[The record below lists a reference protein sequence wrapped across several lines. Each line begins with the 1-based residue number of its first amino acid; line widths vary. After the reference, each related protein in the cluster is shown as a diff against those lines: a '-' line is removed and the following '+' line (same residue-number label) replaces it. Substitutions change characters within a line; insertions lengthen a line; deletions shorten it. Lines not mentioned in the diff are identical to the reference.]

1 MKDRAFSPSGDTN
14 MDDLDARRA
23 VENEPVDGDPRDPGL
38 EPELEAEKEVDVG
51 DLSDAEAGLD
61 AEAGASG
68 AEDEAGSDAETAAS
82 EPEAGA
88 EAESEEAEE
97 AEPEESEEP
106 DLYDEGG
113 VVTAGLVVAPPEHG
127 AEDAVRLYLRTIG
140 RVPLLTREDEV
151 RLAKRIEQNDMSAK
165 NALIEANLRLVVSI
179 AKRYSGRGLTLLDL
193 IQEGNLGLIRAVEK
207 FDWRRGFKFST
218 YATWWIRQAITRALA
233 DQSRTIRIPVHMVE
247 RMNRVARAKRAL
259 IQKHNREP
267 TPEEIGELV
276 EMPGKKVEEILKL
289 GQEPVSL
296 EAPVG
301 GEEGDASLGEF
312 IEDAAT
318 DRPLEIVAN
327 RIRDRDLQKVLDS
340 LPWRERKVIEL
351 RYGLGDKG
359 PMTLEDIGHEVGVT
373 RERVRQIE
381 SKTLAMLKSSGGA
394 DRLAGTAD
402 EA

>member
-1 MKDRAFSPSGDTN
+1 MSADEEELDFDAPDAEETEE
-14 MDDLDARRA
+14 DLD
-23 VENEPVDGDPRDPGL
+23 G
-38 EPELEAEKEVDVG
+38 VG
-51 DLSDAEAGLD
+51 G
-61 AEAGASG
+61 
-68 AEDEAGSDAETAAS
+68 
-82 EPEAGA
+82 PI
-88 EAESEEAEE
+88 
-97 AEPEESEEP
+97 
-106 DLYDEGG
+106 
-113 VVTAGLVVAPPEHG
+113 TAGVPVAPPEQG
-127 AEDAVRLYLRTIG
+127 AEDAVRMYLRSIG
-140 RVPLLTREDEV
+140 RVPLITREDEV

-247 RMNRVARAKRAL
+247 RMNRVARAKRSL
-259 IQKHNREP
+259 MQQNNREP
-267 TPEEIGELV
+267 SFEEIAELV
-276 EMPGKKVEEILKL
+276 EMTPKKVEEILKL

-301 GEEGDASLGEF
+301 GEEGDASLGDF
-312 IEDAAT
+312 ISDEVG
-318 DRPLEIVAN
+318 DRPLEVVAN
-327 RIRDRDLQKVLDS
+327 RIRDADLQEVLDS
-340 LPWRERKVIEL
+340 LPWRERRVIEL

>member
-1 MKDRAFSPSGDTN
+1 VSK
-14 MDDLDARRA
+14 
-23 VENEPVDGDPRDPGL
+23 NE
-38 EPELEAEKEVDVG
+38 EELEGFDAPDVEEDDHDDFADVG
-51 DLSDAEAGLD
+51 G
-61 AEAGASG
+61 
-68 AEDEAGSDAETAAS
+68 
-82 EPEAGA
+82 PI
-88 EAESEEAEE
+88 
-97 AEPEESEEP
+97 
-106 DLYDEGG
+106 
-113 VVTAGLVVAPPEHG
+113 TAGLPAAPPEQG
-127 AEDAVRLYLRTIG
+127 AEDAVRLYLRSIG

-179 AKRYSGRGLTLLDL
+179 AKRYTGRGLTLLDL

-247 RMNRVARAKRAL
+247 RMNRVARAKRSL
-259 IQKHNREP
+259 MQQNNREP
-267 TPEEIGELV
+267 SFEEIAELV
-276 EMPGKKVEEILKL
+276 EMTPKKVEEILKL

-301 GEEGDASLGEF
+301 GEEGDASLGDF
-312 IEDAAT
+312 ISDEAG
-318 DRPLEIVAN
+318 DRPLEVVAN
-327 RIRDRDLQKVLDS
+327 RIRDADLQQVLDS
-340 LPWRERKVIEL
+340 LPWRERRVIEL

>member
-1 MKDRAFSPSGDTN
+1 MSKEDVEGFDSPD
-14 MDDLDARRA
+14 
-23 VENEPVDGDPRDPGL
+23 VE
-38 EPELEAEKEVDVG
+38 EV
-51 DLSDAEAGLD
+51 
-61 AEAGASG
+61 
-68 AEDEAGSDAETAAS
+68 
-82 EPEAGA
+82 
-88 EAESEEAEE
+88 
-97 AEPEESEEP
+97 EEP
-106 DLYDEGG
+106 DLDEIGG
-113 VVTAGLVVAPPEHG
+113 PVTAGVPVAPPEQG
-127 AEDAVRLYLRTIG
+127 AEDAVRLYLRSIG

-151 RLAKRIEQNDMSAK
+151 RLAKRIEMNDMSAK

-179 AKRYSGRGLTLLDL
+179 AKRYTGRGLTLLDL

-247 RMNRVARAKRAL
+247 RMNRVARAKRSL
-259 IQKHNREP
+259 LQQNNREP
-267 TPEEIGELV
+267 SFEEIADLV
-276 EMPGKKVEEILKL
+276 EMTPKKVEEILKL

-301 GEEGDASLGEF
+301 GGEEGDASLGDF
-312 IEDAAT
+312 ISDEAG
-318 DRPLEIVAN
+318 DRPLEVVAN
-327 RIRDRDLQKVLDS
+327 RIRDADLLQVLDS
-340 LPWRERKVIEL
+340 LPWRERRVIEL

>member
-1 MKDRAFSPSGDTN
+1 MRHFVNGE
-14 MDDLDARRA
+14 ARRVAQQLIDLKFHNRVGVDASGFDAADIDA
-23 VENEPVDGDPRDPGL
+23 VEASEQASGVDERGVSADLVRAYLNGIGRTKL
-38 EPELEAEKEVDVG
+38 LTAAQEVELAKRV
-51 DLSDAEAGLD
+51 EAGLY
-61 AEAGASG
+61 
-68 AEDEAGSDAETAAS
+68 
-82 EPEAGA
+82 
-88 EAESEEAEE
+88 AEE
-97 AEPEESEEP
+97 KLSAPVDTDELRAE
-106 DLYDEGG
+106 LHIIAAEGQ
-113 VVTAGLVVAPPEHG
+113 AAKDH
-127 AEDAVRLYLRTIG
+127 
-140 RVPLLTREDEV
+140 LL
-151 RLAKRIEQNDMSAK
+151 
-165 NALIEANLRLVVSI
+165 EANLRLVVSI
-179 AKRYSGRGLTLLDL
+179 AKRYTGRGMAFLDL

-207 FDWRRGFKFST
+207 FDYTKGYKFST
-218 YATWWIRQAITRALA
+218 YATWWIRQAITRAMA
-233 DQSRTIRIPVHMVE
+233 DQARTIRIPVHMVE
-247 RMNRVARAKRAL
+247 RMNRVARAKRTL
-259 IQKHNREP
+259 IQKNNREP

-276 EMPGKKVEEILKL
+276 EMPAKKVEEILKL

-301 GEEGDASLGEF
+301 GEEGDASLGDF

-327 RIRDRDLQKVLDS
+327 RIRDADLLSVLDS
-340 LPWRERKVIEL
+340 LGWRERRVIEL

>member
-1 MKDRAFSPSGDTN
+1 MSADEEELDFDAPDAEETEE
-14 MDDLDARRA
+14 DLD
-23 VENEPVDGDPRDPGL
+23 G
-38 EPELEAEKEVDVG
+38 VG
-51 DLSDAEAGLD
+51 G
-61 AEAGASG
+61 
-68 AEDEAGSDAETAAS
+68 
-82 EPEAGA
+82 PI
-88 EAESEEAEE
+88 
-97 AEPEESEEP
+97 
-106 DLYDEGG
+106 
-113 VVTAGLVVAPPEHG
+113 TAGVPVAPPEQG
-127 AEDAVRLYLRTIG
+127 AEDAVRMYLRSIG
-140 RVPLLTREDEV
+140 RVPLITREDEV

-247 RMNRVARAKRAL
+247 RMNRVARAKRSL
-259 IQKHNREP
+259 MQQNNREP
-267 TPEEIGELV
+267 SFEEIAELV
-276 EMPGKKVEEILKL
+276 EMTPKKVEEILKL

-301 GEEGDASLGEF
+301 GEEGDASLGDF
-312 IEDAAT
+312 ISDEVG
-318 DRPLEIVAN
+318 DRPLEVVAN
-327 RIRDRDLQKVLDS
+327 RIRDADLQQVLDS
-340 LPWRERKVIEL
+340 LPWRERRVIEL

>member
-1 MKDRAFSPSGDTN
+1 MNATFDLNGDG
-14 MDDLDARRA
+14 
-23 VENEPVDGDPRDPGL
+23 EPD
-38 EPELEAEKEVDVG
+38 ELGAEV
-51 DLSDAEAGLD
+51 
-61 AEAGASG
+61 EAGAD
-68 AEDEAGSDAETAAS
+68 ADEPT
-82 EPEAGA
+82 
-88 EAESEEAEE
+88 
-97 AEPEESEEP
+97 

-113 VVTAGLVVAPPEHG
+113 VVTAGLPVAQPEQG
-127 AEDAVRLYLRTIG
+127 AEDAVRLYLRSIG

-151 RLAKRIEQNDMSAK
+151 RLAKRIEANDMSAK

-179 AKRYSGRGLTLLDL
+179 AKRYTGRGLTLLDL

-259 IQKHNREP
+259 MQKNNREP
-267 TPEEIGELV
+267 SPEEIGQLV
-276 EMPGKKVEEILKL
+276 EMPAKKVEEILKL

-301 GEEGDASLGEF
+301 GEDGDASLGDF
-312 IEDAAT
+312 IEDAAG
-318 DRPLEIVAN
+318 DRPLEVVAN
-327 RIRDRDLQKVLDS
+327 RMRDADLAKVLDS
-340 LPWRERKVIEL
+340 LPWRERRVIEL
-351 RYGLGDKG
+351 RYGLGDQG

-381 SKTLAMLKSSGGA
+381 AKTLAMLKSSGGA
-394 DRLAGTAD
+394 GRLAGTAD

>member
-1 MKDRAFSPSGDTN
+1 VSAEEEQDTAV
-14 MDDLDARRA
+14 DAAELEGEPTAVPPPDL
-23 VENEPVDGDPRDPGL
+23 EEPQGDPAQGR
-38 EPELEAEKEVDVG
+38 ETF
-51 DLSDAEAGLD
+51 DLF
-61 AEAGASG
+61 
-68 AEDEAGSDAETAAS
+68 
-82 EPEAGA
+82 
-88 EAESEEAEE
+88 
-97 AEPEESEEP
+97 
-106 DLYDEGG
+106 DEGG
-113 VVTAGLVVAPPEHG
+113 VVTAGLPVAPPEQG
-127 AEDAVRLYLRTIG
+127 AEDAVRLYLRSIG

-151 RLAKRIEQNDMSAK
+151 RLAKRVEANDMSAK

-207 FDWRRGFKFST
+207 FAT

-247 RMNRVARAKRAL
+247 RMNRVARAKRTL
-259 IQKHNREP
+259 MQKHNREP
-267 TPEEIGELV
+267 TPDEIAPLV
-276 EMPGKKVEEILKL
+276 EMPPEKVEEILKL

-296 EAPVG
+296 DAPVG
-301 GEEGDASLGEF
+301 SEEGDASLGDF
-312 IEDAAT
+312 IEDAAG

-327 RIRDRDLQKVLDS
+327 RIRDADLQKVLDQ
-340 LPWRERKVIEL
+340 LPWRERRVIEL
-351 RYGLGDKG
+351 RYGLGTEG

-394 DRLAGTAD
+394 GRLEGTTE